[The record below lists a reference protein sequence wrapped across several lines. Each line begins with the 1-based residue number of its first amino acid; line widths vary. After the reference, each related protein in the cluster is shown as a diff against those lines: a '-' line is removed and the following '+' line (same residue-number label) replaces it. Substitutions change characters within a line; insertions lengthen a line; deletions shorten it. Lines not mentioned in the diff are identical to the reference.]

1 MVNSF
6 KWNRHAGH
14 IPHTVN
20 RTDSETQRLG
30 VGLGLGA
37 ATGLGLAIAVS
48 RFAYDGGTDGLT
60 LSATRTSLMAL
71 GVLLF
76 CRLTGRRLH
85 MARAD
90 ALNCAGLGVLTALM
104 FYGNVGSVEY
114 IRVGL
119 AALLFFTYPPMIV
132 VLNVLVVREQV
143 TSIKLGCLLSAF
155 FGLSLMLG
163 VSFISV
169 DVRGVGLSLMAAVSC
184 AWHAIWLSRRTRH
197 LDPLVVTAYM
207 AVVAALVLL
216 GLNLATGGFD
226 WPRSVSGWAGFAGVV
241 LLQGSSVP
249 VYIVS
254 IGIIGALKSGMIT
267 NLQPV
272 VSIVAAFVLYGETLT
287 PVQLA
292 GGIMVLAAVWVM
304 QWSDARALAARI

>member
-1 MVNSF
+1 
-6 KWNRHAGH
+6 
-14 IPHTVN
+14 VN
-20 RTDSETQRLG
+20 RADPNTQRLG

-48 RFAYDGGTDGLT
+48 RFAYDGGTSGLT
-60 LSATRTSLMAL
+60 LSSTRAGLMAL

-76 CRLTGRRLH
+76 CLLTGRRLR

-119 AALLFFTYPPMIV
+119 AALLFFTYPPMIA

-143 TSIKLGCLLSAF
+143 TPLKLGCLLSAF

-169 DVRGVGLSLMAAVSC
+169 DLRGVGLSLMAATSC
-184 AWHAIWLSRRTRH
+184 AWHAIWLSRRTSH

-207 AVVAALVLL
+207 SVVAALVLL
-216 GLNLATGGFD
+216 GLNVATGGFD
-226 WPRSVSGWAGFAGVV
+226 WPRSAGGWAGFAGVV

-249 VYIVS
+249 VYFVS
-254 IGIIGALKSGMIT
+254 IGIIGALKSGLIT

-272 VSIVAAFVLYGETLT
+272 VSIAAAFVLFGETLT

-292 GGIMVLAAVWVM
+292 GGILVLAAVWVM
-304 QWSDARALAARI
+304 QWCDARALSAAGCQ